1 LGCRPHKQS
10 NLLIIN
16 VRIFDVVNER
26 LIKSANVLIEGNLI
40 RQVATKKIVS
50 DLATV
55 IDVGGRPLVP
65 GDRVSIESVD
75 DDLELVVSSPAN
87 ERG

>member
-65 GDRVSIESVD
+65 GLIDVHWHTSYCCVAQGI
-75 DDLELVVSSPAN
+75 VVN
-87 ERG
+87 W